1 MRQSAVC
8 APLRSGG
15 CAFFLHRRIV
25 ESNPS
30 RGELDRVDSTDCA
43 RGLIVRQEQAYV
55 ASLRFRSRHKIR
67 STPAEVG
74 RRVGWH
80 PGAMNYTA
88 SELMVAAAAR
98 EIRDGDVV
106 FVGMRLPLI
115 AFVVAKKTHAP
126 GAVGVFENGILRD
139 APARELLYT
148 MSDGP
153 NITGALS
160 CLSMLECMALLQRGR
175 VSLGFLGAAEVDRH
189 GNLNSTEVR
198 KADGG
203 LTRLPGS
210 GGACDIAA
218 LSQRFVALL
227 DHQKFRLP
235 ERVQYIT
242 SPGYGPWRQARL
254 ARGGPAAV
262 ITTRAVLR
270 FSAQGVAYLDSHHPG
285 TSIEEVLAHTG
296 WALDVSP
303 QVHETPPPSAAEL
316 RAIRAYDRKGFWTR

>member
-1 MRQSAVC
+1 MTTRT
-8 APLRSGG
+8 GMTG
-15 CAFFLHRRIV
+15 
-25 ESNPS
+25 
-30 RGELDRVDSTDCA
+30 
-43 RGLIVRQEQAYV
+43 
-55 ASLRFRSRHKIR
+55 
-67 STPAEVG
+67 
-74 RRVGWH
+74 
-80 PGAMNYTA
+80 YTA
-88 SELMVAAAAR
+88 AELMVAAAAR

-115 AFVVAKKTHAP
+115 AFVVAKNTHAP

-160 CLSMLECMALLQRGR
+160 CLGMLECMALLQSGR

-198 KADGG
+198 DASGR
-203 LTRLPGS
+203 TIRLPGS

-227 DHQKFRLP
+227 DHRKFRLP
-235 ERVQYIT
+235 EKVHYVT
-242 SPGYGPWRQARL
+242 SPGFGASRTGRL
-254 ARGGPAAV
+254 AGGGPAAV

-270 FSAQGVAYLDSHHPG
+270 FSSAGEAYLHSYHPG
-285 TSIEEVLAHTG
+285 TTVEEVLANTG
-296 WALDVSP
+296 WPLQVSP
-303 QVHETPPPSAAEL
+303 QVQPTPPPTRHEL
-316 RAIRAYDRKGFWTR
+316 RAMRGYDRQGFWTR